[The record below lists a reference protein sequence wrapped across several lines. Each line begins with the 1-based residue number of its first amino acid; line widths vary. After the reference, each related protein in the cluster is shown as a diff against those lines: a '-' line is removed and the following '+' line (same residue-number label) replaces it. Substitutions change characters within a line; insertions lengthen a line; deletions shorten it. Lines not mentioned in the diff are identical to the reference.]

1 MVALVA
7 ADVTVTVRERRI
19 IPGAKKKRLALTLAY
34 GDGAKTYPAGG
45 IPLPAFGGLGFVR
58 FLDTVEFTDAA
69 NANGY
74 LYKYDETNNKIR
86 IYQGDNTNA
95 AAAPNIE
102 VTTSH
107 APAAT
112 SLRAIAWGW

>member
-19 IPGAKKKRLALTLAY
+19 QPSLKKRRLALTLAF

-45 IPLPAFGGLGFVR
+45 VPMPDFKGLGFQR
-58 FLDTVEFTDAA
+58 FLDTIDMTDDAS
-69 NANGY
+69 ANGY
-74 LYKYDETNNKIR
+74 LYKYDEANNKLR

-102 VTTSH
+102 VTGAH

-112 SLRAIAWGW
+112 SIRAIAWGW